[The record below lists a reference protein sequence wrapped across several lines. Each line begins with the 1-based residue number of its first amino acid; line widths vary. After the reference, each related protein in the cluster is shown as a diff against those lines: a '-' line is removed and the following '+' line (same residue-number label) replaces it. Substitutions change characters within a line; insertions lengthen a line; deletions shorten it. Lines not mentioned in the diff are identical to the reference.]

1 MEGRGHHA
9 QRSTLLRYRGFH
21 LRLEGAYEDCAAIL
35 LEDEHM
41 GAPLPLTE
49 ACLWI
54 DQYHRTHGEQLRTRN
69 SSSAF

>member
-9 QRSTLLRYRGFH
+9 QRNTLLRYRGFH
-21 LRLEGAYEDCAAIL
+21 LRLEGPYEDCAVIL

-49 ACLWI
+49 ARQWI
-54 DQYHRTHGEQLRTRN
+54 DQYRRTHGEQPRTAK
-69 SSSAF
+69 SSSAL